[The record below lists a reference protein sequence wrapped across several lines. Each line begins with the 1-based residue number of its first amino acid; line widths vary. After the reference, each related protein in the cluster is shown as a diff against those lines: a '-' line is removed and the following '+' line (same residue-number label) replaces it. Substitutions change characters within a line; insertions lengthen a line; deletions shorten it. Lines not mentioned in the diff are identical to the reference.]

1 MNDRPFILIESDDLL
16 TTKEPYGL
24 IMYKGLP
31 IAMKEGNI
39 IILRSDSKEFL
50 DYVIEFLKVFKNR
63 LEPVVDDVKP
73 TRISFRLYTPSG
85 KVYYLGFGRL
95 SFFEYKYVINKC
107 KELGIIEV
115 NKEKRELEEI
125 SLKIF
130 DIYNNAAK
138 KLNILI

>member
-1 MNDRPFILIESDDLL
+1 MNERPFLLIESDDLL

-31 IAMKEGNI
+31 IAMKEGNV

-95 SFFEYKYVINKC
+95 SFFEYKYIINKC
-107 KELGIIEV
+107 KELDIIEV
-115 NKEKRELEEI
+115 GKEKKELAKVLTEEYEEI
-125 SLKIF
+125 IKWF
-130 DIYNNAAK
+130 Y
-138 KLNILI
+138 

>member
-1 MNDRPFILIESDDLL
+1 MIAERPFILIESDDLL

-39 IILRSDSKEFL
+39 IILRSDCKEFL
-50 DYVIEFLKVFKNR
+50 DYVIEFLKVFKGR
-63 LEPVVDDVKP
+63 LEPVIDDVKP

-85 KVYYLGFGRL
+85 KIYYLGFGRL
-95 SFFEYKYVINKC
+95 SFLEYRYVINKC

-115 NKEKRELEEI
+115 GKEKKELAKILAEEYKEI
-125 SLKIF
+125 MQWL
-130 DIYNNAAK
+130 Y
-138 KLNILI
+138 